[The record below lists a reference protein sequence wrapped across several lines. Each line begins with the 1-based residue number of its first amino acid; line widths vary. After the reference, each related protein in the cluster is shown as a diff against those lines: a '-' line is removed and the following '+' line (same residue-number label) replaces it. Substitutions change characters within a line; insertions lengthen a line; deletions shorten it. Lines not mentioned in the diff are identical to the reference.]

1 MLRTALAAF
10 ATLAC
15 VSLVACQGD
24 SPARDLTEAEKQAA
38 HVKDVVA
45 SGGTVDSIIPVAE
58 ALRRFRTDLPK
69 QDTLAHASASREA
82 LVQRLAAALTASDTS
97 ALNAMV
103 LNRAEF
109 AWLFYEES
117 PLSRPPYEAPP
128 ALLWSQILIG
138 SDDGARQL
146 VNRLGG
152 KPITV
157 SGFTCPNAAEVEG
170 RNTLHKRCTVRFTA
184 QGEKPLEGNLFGSI
198 LERDGRFKFVG
209 LGNRI

>member
-1 MLRTALAAF
+1 MLRPALTAVAAI
-10 ATLAC
+10 AC
-15 VSLVACQGD
+15 FSIVACRGD

-45 SGGTVDSIIPVAE
+45 AGGTVDSIIPVAE
-58 ALRRFRTDLPK
+58 ALQRFRADLPK
-69 QDTLAHASASREA
+69 QDTLSHASASRGA
-82 LVQRLAAALTASDTS
+82 LVQRLAAALMASDTS

-103 LNRAEF
+103 LSRAEF
-109 AWLFYEES
+109 AWLFYEDS

-128 ALLWSQILIG
+128 ALLWSQILVG

-152 KPITV
+152 KTITV
-157 SGFTCPNAAEVEG
+157 SAFTCPNPPEVEG
-170 RNTLHKRCTVRFTA
+170 RHTLHKRCTVRFSVP
-184 QGEKPLEGNLFGSI
+184 GEKPLEGNLFGSI
-198 LERDGRFKFVG
+198 IERDGRFKFIG